1 MVMAI
6 GFVHRV
12 HFLQQHVGYI
22 AATLFMFL
30 YMCYKDSLSGIVG
43 SVSSYTYTRWSVF
56 CVGKIFLLNAVMQFF
71 FHPVNKGETEGYVE
85 LTAEEIAVKR
95 SLHFSFCSAVFF
107 PVLPVLLAFSRHLN
121 FQDILL
127 VWVALTHRAK
137 VVSHVQYFF
146 FIPPPSLDLQ
156 MNRSSLYIPP
166 FMPPSLVSHTYFVLY
181 LKLLYSRLKGWST
194 QRKKYGECFWARL
207 PAGTDESLGRI
218 GNQMSGCKLL
228 KWNLKKTLPTITLC
242 YSSYSTDDVVFPS
255 TPSHYAW
262 QHFTLQPY

>member
-1 MVMAI
+1 MSDI
-6 GFVHRV
+6 
-12 HFLQQHVGYI
+12 LQLHS
-22 AATLFMFL
+22 LFL

-146 FIPPPSLDLQ
+146 FIPPPEFGPADEQ
-156 MNRSSLYIPP
+156 VKP
-166 FMPPSLVSHTYFVLY
+166 
-181 LKLLYSRLKGWST
+181 LYSPLYASFSCLTYLFCFIPKVALQQTERLKHAAEKVWRMFLSEVARRHRWIIRSY
-194 QRKKYGECFWARL
+194 RKSNVWVQTAQVKSKKNPSYDNPVLLFLLNRRCCFSKYSF
-207 PAGTDESLGRI
+207 
-218 GNQMSGCKLL
+218 
-228 KWNLKKTLPTITLC
+228 TLC
-242 YSSYSTDDVVFPS
+242 MATFYT
-255 TPSHYAW
+255 A
-262 QHFTLQPY
+262 TLLVY

>member
-1 MVMAI
+1 
-6 GFVHRV
+6 
-12 HFLQQHVGYI
+12 
-22 AATLFMFL
+22 MFL

-107 PVLPVLLAFSRHLN
+107 PVLTVLLAFSRHLN

-146 FIPPPSLDLQ
+146 FIPPPEFGPADEQ
-156 MNRSSLYIPP
+156 VKP
-166 FMPPSLVSHTYFVLY
+166 
-181 LKLLYSRLKGWST
+181 LYSPLYASFSCLTYLFCFIPKVALQQTERLKHAAE
-194 QRKKYGECFWARL
+194 KYGECFWARL
-207 PAGTDESLGRI
+207 LAGTDESLGRI